1 MRPGGRVEGIEG
13 NLFFSLCKLR
23 LSGTAPAIG
32 LIVLAPAPGETA
44 GSMTLAAELSVAVP
58 SSRRRAACARSKRSG

>member
-1 MRPGGRVEGIEG
+1 MG

-32 LIVLAPAPGETA
+32 LIVLALAPGQTA
-44 GSMTLAAELSVAVP
+44 G
-58 SSRRRAACARSKRSG
+58 